1 MESVETLIPDNKGN
15 HLVVALHFYDE
26 TIKLDS
32 FEIPLEFSD
41 LDIADISINKLDPDR
56 PLGLSAFNGLCSWLI
71 GQFLIFPNSVF
82 SFICSTNPLDTNHE
96 DLSSEEYR
104 WALFESLLK
113 RNKRKLDD
121 LEIISRDII
130 VEVGEF
136 RTYARVFYRGEHA
149 PIIHLVTDH
158 LTQKFSE

>member
-1 MESVETLIPDNKGN
+1 MESVEALIPDNKGN

-71 GQFLIFPNSVF
+71 GQFL
-82 SFICSTNPLDTNHE
+82 FICSTNPLDTNHE

-113 RNKRKLDD
+113 RNKHKLDD

-149 PIIHLVTDH
+149 PIIHLVIDH
-158 LTQKFSE
+158 LTQKLSE